1 MIQLSAL
8 VLAGGQSR
16 RMGQDKALLVVD
28 GVPMLQRVCAIAQQ
42 CAHPVF
48 VVTPWIERYQAIVP
62 AGCQLIRETSTLGA
76 TDSHGPLLG
85 FAQGLEQ
92 VQTEWVLLLACDLPN
107 LKAEIL
113 QNWAQQLGSGDPRAI
128 AHLPRH
134 SKGWDALC
142 GFYRRDSLARLQAF
156 IASGGR
162 AFQPW
167 LAQYPVAELLLADTQ
182 MLFNCNTPADLKA
195 INDLSFDGCD

>member
-16 RMGQDKALLVVD
+16 RMGQDKALLIVD
-28 GVPMLQRVCAIAQQ
+28 GVPMLQRVCAIARQ
-42 CAHPVF
+42 CAYPVY
-48 VVTPWIERYQAIVP
+48 VVTPWVERYQAIVP
-62 AGCQLIRETSTLGA
+62 VDCELIRETSTLGA
-76 TDSHGPLLG
+76 TNSHGPLLG

-107 LKAEIL
+107 LKAEVL
-113 QNWAQQLGSGDPRAI
+113 QNWAQQLESGDPRAI
-128 AHLPRH
+128 AYLPRH
-134 SKGWDALC
+134 PKGWDALC
-142 GFYRRDSLARLQAF
+142 GFYRRDSLAGLQAF

-167 LAQYPVAELLLADTQ
+167 LAQNPVAALSVADTQ
-182 MLFNCNTPADLKA
+182 MLFNCNTPADLEK
-195 INDLSFDGCD
+195 INDD